1 MVYVWLD
8 GILFYKTL
16 DLNEAR
22 DIRKYL
28 IEGGTKS
35 GSIEIEVKG
44 DGYKSRT
51 ISEQLLEEGDALN
64 D

>member
-22 DIRKYL
+22 DVKKYL
-28 IEGGTKS
+28 IEGGTKP

-51 ISEQLLEEGDALN
+51 LAQQLSEGGVELN